1 MIFCFNPRVYKSYG
15 SGREKARTQC
25 DSSPPPPPL
34 STILPTPLNGAGLN
48 SKTSPLF
55 IYFLISTPYEF
66 QTMNITIFNAN
77 TATKDRLNFQDRLL
91 SEIFKKKRQYQQEY
105 AVSVR
110 VCSVVTWPV
119 RPRARFHCET
129 GIEKKSIPCMEAVAT
144 FARVRS
150 EKGVQ
155 KREREK
161 QLFLYDKRF
170 NDWVGLS
177 KAGLGRKILCFC
189 S

>member
-1 MIFCFNPRVYKSYG
+1 MVQIERKRVHS
-15 SGREKARTQC
+15 AIP
-25 DSSPPPPPL
+25 SPLPPL

-55 IYFLISTPYEF
+55 IHFLISTPYEF

-77 TATKDRLNFQDRLL
+77 TATNERLNFQDRLL

-119 RPRARFHCET
+119 RPRAQFHCET

-155 KREREK
+155 KRERETTV
-161 QLFLYDKRF
+161 FI
-170 NDWVGLS
+170 W
-177 KAGLGRKILCFC
+177 
-189 S
+189 